1 MMNRRE
7 LLALL
12 PMFAAARLDVLAQG
26 TKMTVYKDPSCGC
39 CAIWVTHLE
48 KAGFSATVS
57 EAADMAAVKNQL
69 GVPAALRSCHTG
81 VVNGYA
87 IEGHVPAADIQ
98 RLLKERPAVVGLAV
112 AGMPI
117 GSPGMEA
124 PGMKPQPF
132 DVIAF
137 EKGGARRVFASH
149 NR

>member
-1 MMNRRE
+1 MNRRT
-7 LLALL
+7 LLAIL
-12 PMFAAARLDVLAQG
+12 PMIAAARFDARAQG
-26 TKMTVYKDPSCGC
+26 ANIAIYKDPSCGC
-39 CAIWVTHLE
+39 CSVWVTHLE
-48 KAGFSATVS
+48 KAGFRPTVS

>member
-112 AGMPI
+112 PGMPI

-137 EKGGARRVFASH
+137 DKGGARRVFASH